1 MQEQS
6 QKIKLL
12 LLEDLYSKLQL
23 NREIKKKII
32 FLNKKNLNKNNVCC
46 VEAIY
51 SRFRYNLNQTFLSK
65 FKNLKYILTNVTG
78 LDKLDLV
85 YIKKKRI
92 TVFSLKNKTQFL
104 KKISSTAE
112 LTFALILAV
121 VRKIP
126 AAHQSVVCMRDD
138 RYDFVGENL
147 KEKTLGI
154 IGMGRNGKL
163 ISHYAKAFDMR
174 VIYND
179 IKKKG
184 HFLVNLKQ
192 LFKSSDIISVNVEL
206 NKKTEKLINWNLLKN
221 VKKRAFIIN
230 TSRAEILD
238 QKSIIRAINKN
249 LLSGIALDF
258 LEKKKNKYTKNSIT
272 LINLAKKNKNIIL
285 TPHIGG
291 ATINSFNETEKFIF
305 QNFISYVQ
313 KISN

>member
-179 IKKKG
+179 IKKKDI
-184 HFLVNLKQ
+184 FL
-192 LFKSSDIISVNVEL
+192 
-206 NKKTEKLINWNLLKN
+206 
-221 VKKRAFIIN
+221 
-230 TSRAEILD
+230 
-238 QKSIIRAINKN
+238 
-249 LLSGIALDF
+249 
-258 LEKKKNKYTKNSIT
+258 
-272 LINLAKKNKNIIL
+272 
-285 TPHIGG
+285 
-291 ATINSFNETEKFIF
+291 
-305 QNFISYVQ
+305 
-313 KISN
+313 

>member
-1 MQEQS
+1 MQERS

-12 LLEDLYSKLQL
+12 LLENLYSKLQL
-23 NREIKKKII
+23 NRKIKKRIY
-32 FLNKKNLNKNNVCC
+32 FLNKKNLNKKNELL

-51 SRFRYNLNQTFLSK
+51 SRFQYNLNQKFLSK

-78 LDKLDLV
+78 LDKVDLV
-85 YIKKKRI
+85 YTKKKKI
-92 TVFSLKNKTQFL
+92 KVFSLKNKTQFL

-112 LTFALILAV
+112 FTFALILAV
-121 VRKIP
+121 ARKIP
-126 AAHQSVVCMRDD
+126 AAHQSVVSMRDD
-138 RYDFVGENL
+138 RYNFLGENL

-163 ISHYAKAFDMR
+163 ISHYAKAFGMR
-174 VIYND
+174 VVYND
-179 IKKKG
+179 VKKKG
-184 HFLVNLKQ
+184 HFFVNLKQ

-221 VKKRAFIIN
+221 VKKGAFIVN

-249 LLSGIALDF
+249 LLTGVALDF
-258 LEKKKNKYTKNSIT
+258 LEKNKNKYTINSIR

-291 ATINSFNETEKFIF
+291 ATINSFYETEKFIF
-305 QNFISYVQ
+305 ENFIRYVQ
-313 KISN
+313 KISD

>member
-258 LEKKKNKYTKNSIT
+258 LEKNKNKYTKNSIR

-305 QNFISYVQ
+305 QNFIRYVQ

>member
-1 MQEQS
+1 MQERS

-23 NREIKKKII
+23 NRKIKKKIY
-32 FLNKKNLNKNNVCC
+32 FLNKKNFNKKNSFL

-51 SRFRYNLNQTFLSK
+51 SRFQYNLNQKFLSK

-78 LDKLDLV
+78 LDKVDLV
-85 YIKKKRI
+85 YAKKKKI
-92 TVFSLKNKTQFL
+92 KVFSLKNKTQFL

-112 LTFALILAV
+112 FTFALILAL

-126 AAHQSVVCMRDD
+126 AAHQSVVSMRDD
-138 RYDFVGENL
+138 RYNFLGENV

-163 ISHYAKAFDMR
+163 ISHYAKAFNMR

-179 IKKKG
+179 VKKKG
-184 HFLVNLKQ
+184 PFFVNLKQ
-192 LFKSSDIISVNVEL
+192 LFKCSDIISVNVEL

-221 VKKRAFIIN
+221 VKKGAIIVN

-238 QKSIIRAINKN
+238 QKSIIRSIKKN

-258 LEKKKNKYTKNSIT
+258 LEKNKNKYTKNSIR

-291 ATINSFNETEKFIF
+291 ATISSFNETEKFIF
-305 QNFISYVQ
+305 QNFIRYVQ

>member
-1 MQEQS
+1 MQERS

-23 NREIKKKII
+23 NRKIKKKIF
-32 FLNKKNLNKNNVCC
+32 FLNKKNLNKKNACLVD
-46 VEAIY
+46 AIY
-51 SRFRYNLNQTFLSK
+51 SRFQYNLNQKFLSK

-85 YIKKKRI
+85 YTKKKKI
-92 TVFSLKNKTQFL
+92 KVFSLKSKTQFL

-112 LTFALILAV
+112 FTFALILAV

-126 AAHQSVVCMRDD
+126 AAHQSVVSMRDD
-138 RYDFVGENL
+138 RYNFLGENL

-184 HFLVNLKQ
+184 NFFVNLTK

-221 VKKRAFIIN
+221 VKKGAFIVN